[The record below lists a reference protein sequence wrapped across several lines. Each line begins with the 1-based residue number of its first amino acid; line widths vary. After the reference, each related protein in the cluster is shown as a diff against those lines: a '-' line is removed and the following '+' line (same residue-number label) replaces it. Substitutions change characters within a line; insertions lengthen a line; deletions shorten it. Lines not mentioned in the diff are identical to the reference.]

1 MLDAVGKKLRMLVC
15 V

>member
-1 MLDAVGKKLRMLVC
+1 MLDAVGKKLLMLVC